1 MTDDLYA
8 ALDLSRDASQQ
19 EVRAAYRRASKRAHP
34 DKGGTPKQWALVSL
48 AKDVLGDERRRQKY
62 DSTGRVD
69 DESNGALESRPMNLV
84 MEAVHTV
91 FAMSQETFAS
101 VNVIAGAEA
110 WLMRRRREW
119 THARAIKLKAAE
131 RGLAFAHRFSAKK
144 GKQERIGRMVEAEA
158 NRLATAAEQ
167 DTVEIDAV
175 DRALKIL
182 AEHSYEVDQSMPVP
196 QQVMSVFNI
205 GVA

>member
-8 ALDLSRDASQQ
+8 ALDLSRDASR
-19 EVRAAYRRASKRAHP
+19 EDVRAAYRRASKRAHP
-34 DKGGTPKQWALVSL
+34 DKGGTQKQWALVSL
-48 AKDVLGDERRRQKY
+48 ARDVLGDERRRQKY

-91 FAMSQETFAS
+91 FARSQETFAS

-119 THARAIKLKAAE
+119 TQARAIKLKAAE